1 VTGWLLHGATV
12 LASAEVVESRAARV
26 RGLLGRDGIDGVLVL
41 RPCRSIHTLGMRFT
55 IDVVWCDGDLHVLR
69 VATVRPWRLTRPVPG
84 TRVVIEGE
92 AGTFSGSEV
101 RVGDQLILREGADP

>member
-1 VTGWLLHGATV
+1 VTGWLLRGATV

-55 IDVVWCDGDLHVLR
+55 IEVLWCDDDLRVLR

-92 AGTFSGSEV
+92 VGTFTASDVG
-101 RVGDQLILREGADP
+101 VGDQLTLREGSDP